1 MLRRFMILAALPAL
15 LLAAAPARAEHG
27 GKVDWVRD
35 ATVGLAKAK
44 LESRVAMLYFTA
56 EW

>member
-1 MLRRFMILAALPAL
+1 MRTRWMLAAVTAL
-15 LLAAAPARAEHG
+15 LLAGAAPARAEHG

-35 ATVGLAKAK
+35 TPVGLAKAK
-44 LESRVAMLYFTA
+44 LEGHVAMLYFTA